1 MPIFRFVHAGYTGK
15 LSSKYRIG
23 TAIRTDERVRF
34 MDEIISGIQIIK
46 LYAWEKPFAALI
58 SMARKMELKIVRKNS
73 HIRAL
78 YMTFAMFTTRMAL
91 FCSLLSIVLLYGEEN
106 ITAAKVFVVSS
117 YFSVVAQTMTQMFV
131 RGVAEIAE
139 GLVAF
144 ERIQNFLE
152 NEEKMTLA
160 GNQSSAPQ
168 TKAHDS
174 DNNNQDTMRPDT
186 GAGDTNT
193 VASNVSANDEDKHN
207 EVTQM
212 TFHWANAL
220 ILCHIQSA
228 IRSIFAVCLTS
239 EACCAPGWQRKREWC
254 ARDAQCERPVDTIG
268 RGDLRFIEYQ
278 LGFS

>member
-1 MPIFRFVHAGYTGK
+1 MLHTHTGYTGK

-144 ERIQNFLE
+144 DRIQNFLE
-152 NEEKMTLA
+152 NEEKMTLTA
-160 GNQSSAPQ
+160 DNHQSSAPPN
-168 TKAHDS
+168 KAHDS
-174 DNNNQDTMRPDT
+174 DNNNQDMRPDT
-186 GAGDTNT
+186 AAGDNHT

-207 EVTQM
+207 EVTVNEIVGRWCQ
-212 TFHWANAL
+212 FCAASSRNK
-220 ILCHIQSA
+220 
-228 IRSIFAVCLTS
+228 RVFVVCSMS